1 MLVGCG
7 KEEEKEKEYF
17 RFKDEIVTIYVGE
30 TYEIEYETNIKNPDI
45 KVDDEEIA
53 SIEGNV
59 ATGLSRGYASIYVE
73 VNGETIY
80 EALDGAVDRIESQIK
95 RHKNKLAKAIKHR
108 EGVSGHYQN
117 ELNVKEDNEDE
128 VTKLFKEKKIF
139 RN

>member
-1 MLVGCG
+1 MNKINILKILCLIMCIFMLVGCG

-73 VNGETIY
+73 VNGSF
-80 EALDGAVDRIESQIK
+80 AQDAVFERWHDIRQTS
-95 RHKNKLAKAIKHR
+95 
-108 EGVSGHYQN
+108 
-117 ELNVKEDNEDE
+117 
-128 VTKLFKEKKIF
+128 
-139 RN
+139 